1 MAILRNRPLFSAALL
16 YIICA
21 YFGYF
26 SDFRNKVFWCVI
38 GLLALGAFVLLCVLR
53 KLSRRTA
60 LVAGLCTVAAV
71 LSLCTSL
78 AVFGPAQHKYE
89 QYAAAES
96 CEVVATVTE
105 RSASSEITIYRV
117 RVQEI
122 DGKADGF
129 DAQLVCNFTSYLQ
142 VGHQFCAT
150 VAPATFSDEGGG
162 FYSKTQAF
170 ADGLFMELTCEDEND
185 VTLLGKNDT
194 LPTVA
199 LGNLNRSLTRTL
211 QSLCGEDAGSLA
223 AALLLGNK
231 SGLSGEIKRDF
242 SRAGASHM
250 LALSGLHVSILIGAL
265 GWLLSKLRVHRRA
278 RAVFLAAASI
288 GYLLLTGVSVSATRA
303 VVMVCILQI
312 SHLLASD
319 NDTLTTLA
327 VTGAGILI
335 CNPYAVCDAGFCL
348 SFLATFGIVA
358 LVPPM
363 HRHLEAVCERIAVPP
378 RAKLKARLAGTASA
392 IIEALLVGVI
402 ACFAIAVPSCFLI
415 GSMSALSPLTTLLI
429 SPMVSGILICAAL
442 ALILSPIPYLSD
454 FFATLIRLFVRLTFS
469 YTERVSAMDGVLM
482 PLTHPILQALCIAL
496 CLGMAVLLV
505 IKLKRLGWLALP
517 PALLLVC
524 LCVFYPI
531 NHAWQTQH
539 LRVSYTHPS
548 SRSEAVVT
556 ADGYRAFV
564 LDLSQG
570 TTESVHRAIDAA
582 SALHATEIGAIV
594 LTDLVPSHCASLE
607 YLFSSYKTDTV
618 YLPLGLSGKDADTR
632 AHVSEIAKRHGVA
645 VIDYE
650 YGTPIE
656 LYDGTVLTVHRTDI
670 ARSEQPVL
678 VATLERG
685 EAQVSVV
692 SAVAQHTSLAQ
703 IAADAVA
710 SADLLICPDRGPT
723 PRLTYGYAVAK
734 DTEVVF
740 AGDKIASYCDPGSIK
755 NAKSRV
761 IAPEFL
767 EFCLAS
773 QP

>member
-1 MAILRNRPLFSAALL
+1 MDILRNRPLFSAALL

-21 YFGYF
+21 YIGYF

-38 GLLALGAFVLLCVLR
+38 GLLAFGAFVLLCALG

-60 LVAGLCTVAAV
+60 LVSGLCTAAAA

-78 AVFGPAQHKYE
+78 VLFGPMQYKYE
-89 QYAAAES
+89 EYAKAES
-96 CEVVATVTE
+96 CEVIATVTE
-105 RSASSEITIYRV
+105 RSVSSEITVYRV
-117 RVQEI
+117 RVQQL
-122 DGKADGF
+122 DGKAEHF
-129 DAQLVCNFTSYLQ
+129 DAQLVCAFPSYLQ
-142 VGHQFCAT
+142 VGHQFRAT
-150 VAPATFSDEGGG
+150 VTPATFSDAGGG
-162 FYSKTQAF
+162 FYNKTQAY
-170 ADGLFMELTCEDEND
+170 ADGLSMELTCEEEDD
-185 VTLLGKNDT
+185 VTLLGQNDS
-194 LPTVA
+194 LPTVT

-250 LALSGLHVSILIGAL
+250 LALSGMHVSILIGAL

-278 RAVFLAAASI
+278 RAVFLAAASVF
-288 GYLLLTGVSVSATRA
+288 YLLLTGVSVSATRA

-312 SHLLASD
+312 SYLLASD

-335 CNPYAVCDAGFCL
+335 CNPRAVCDAGFCL
-348 SFLATFGIVA
+348 SFLATFGIVV

-363 HRHLEAVCERIAVPP
+363 HKYLESVCERFAVPP
-378 RAKLKARLAGTASA
+378 RAKLKKRVAGTVSA
-392 IIEALLVGVI
+392 IIETLLIGVI

-415 GSMSALSPLTTLLI
+415 GAASALSPLTTLLI
-429 SPMVSGILICAAL
+429 APMVSGILICAAL
-442 ALILSPIPYLSD
+442 ALMLSPIPYLSD
-454 FFATLIRLFVRLTFS
+454 FFATLIRLFTRLTLS
-469 YTERVSAMDGVLM
+469 YTERVSAIDGVLL
-482 PLTHPILQALCIAL
+482 PLTHPIVKALCILL

-505 IKLKRLGWLALP
+505 VKLKRRGLLALP
-517 PALLLVC
+517 PALLVVC
-524 LCVFYPI
+524 LCVFYPL
-531 NHAWQTQH
+531 NHVWQTQH
-539 LRVSYTHPS
+539 LRVAYTHPS
-548 SRSEAVVT
+548 SRSETVVT

-570 TTESVHRAIDAA
+570 TTDAVHKAIDAA

-594 LTDLVPSHCASLE
+594 MTDLVPSHGASLE
-607 YLFSSYKTDTV
+607 YLFSAYKTDAV
-618 YLPLGLSGKDADTR
+618 YLPLGLTGTDADTR
-632 AHVSEIAKRHGVA
+632 AHVCEIATRHGVE

-650 YGTPIE
+650 YSTPIE
-656 LYDGTVLTVHRTDI
+656 LYDGTVLYVHRTDI
-670 ARSEQPVL
+670 ARSDQPVL

-685 EAQVSVV
+685 DACVSVI
-692 SAVAQHTSLAQ
+692 SAVAQHTSLASVAN
-703 IAADAVA
+703 AATA
-710 SADLLICPDRGPT
+710 SADLVICPDRGPT
-723 PRLTYGYAVAK
+723 PRLTYELNADG

-740 AGDKIASYCDPGSIK
+740 AGEKIASYCDPDSTK
-755 NAKSRV
+755 NAKRLV
-761 IAPEFL
+761 IAPDFL